1 MEIISEAQKLSDR
14 LDRLEEKIQKDKRL
28 KVLCMIIWG
37 VVWAAMFL
45 AIVIKMEEV
54 HKWIRSKQS

>member
-14 LDRLEEKIQKDKRL
+14 LDGLSDRLDRLEEKIQRDKKL

-37 VVWAAMFL
+37 AVWAAMFM
-45 AIVIKMEEV
+45 AIVIKM
-54 HKWIRSKQS
+54 

>member
-37 VVWAAMFL
+37 AVWGAMFL
-45 AIVIKMEEV
+45 AIVIKM
-54 HKWIRSKQS
+54 

>member
-37 VVWAAMFL
+37 AAWAAMFL
-45 AIVIKMEEV
+45 AIVIKM
-54 HKWIRSKQS
+54 

>member
-14 LDRLEEKIQKDKRL
+14 LDRLEETIQKDKRL

-45 AIVIKMEEV
+45 AIVIKM
-54 HKWIRSKQS
+54 

>member
-1 MEIISEAQKLSDR
+1 MVIISEAQKLSDR

-37 VVWAAMFL
+37 AVWAAMFL
-45 AIVIKMEEV
+45 AIVIKM
-54 HKWIRSKQS
+54 